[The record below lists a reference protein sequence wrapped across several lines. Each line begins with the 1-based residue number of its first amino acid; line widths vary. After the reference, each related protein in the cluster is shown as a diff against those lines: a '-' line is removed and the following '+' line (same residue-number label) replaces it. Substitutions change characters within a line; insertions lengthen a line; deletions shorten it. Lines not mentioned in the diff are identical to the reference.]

1 MRSVTDGR
9 MMSEEDDEDDVKAI
23 SALVAALK
31 PLDAESRIRVLDF
44 VFKKLK
50 ISLSLPETPTSP
62 TASAPTETPL
72 PSTATDTTGGA
83 ARRKPR

>member
-1 MRSVTDGR
+1 
-9 MMSEEDDEDDVKAI
+9 MSDENDEDDVKAI

-50 ISLSLPETPTSP
+50 ISLSLPEPPVSP
-62 TASAPTETPL
+62 PSAPIATPL
-72 PSTATDTTGGA
+72 PATATNTTRGP
-83 ARRKPR
+83 ARQKPR